1 MKINQIYLWSAWSS
15 LVALAV
21 VSVSGLALVMPGV
34 ASAADDAPAAVASAA
49 GNVDAGRRVFNRN
62 CRSCHQVEAGAGS
75 QLGPNLAGL
84 VGRAARADREFEYS
98 AAFQAAADGGV
109 VWDVATLERFLAAPT
124 KMIPGTTMPM
134 AVTDATQ
141 RRDLV
146 AFLATLSP

>member
-1 MKINQIYLWSAWSS
+1 MKIDQIYFSRFGA
-15 LVALAV
+15 LVLAALAAIAV
-21 VSVSGLALVMPGV
+21 PTF
-34 ASAADDAPAAVASAA
+34 AADGAPAAGEAAAAAQVAA
-49 GNVDAGRRVFNRN
+49 GDADAGRRVFNKN

-98 AAFQAAADGGV
+98 DAFQAAAEGGV

-134 AVTDATQ
+134 AVTDPTQ

-146 AFLATLSP
+146 AYLATLSP